1 MSCRQINNEEVVDLA
16 IPFRHH
22 VQPSQIKQLFTNWV
36 KHANQRPQNIPQ
48 DSTNVDIRTVRYFI
62 HAVELK

>member
-1 MSCRQINNEEVVDLA
+1 MKRPLA

-36 KHANQRPQNIPQ
+36 KHAN
-48 DSTNVDIRTVRYFI
+48 
-62 HAVELK
+62 

>member
-1 MSCRQINNEEVVDLA
+1 MGCRQISSEEALDLA

-36 KHANQRPQNIPQ
+36 KHANQRPQIIPQ
-48 DSTNVDIRTVRYFI
+48 DSTNVDIRTVRYMLFNP
-62 HAVELK
+62 

>member
-1 MSCRQINNEEVVDLA
+1 VDLA